1 MGYSLPDTDLL
12 HQRLKAHQPSSV
24 DRNGRRQAGVLVPV
38 VYRQGNYEV
47 VFIRRSAHLR
57 RHAGQIAFPGGVH
70 EPEDAD
76 LLATALREGHEE
88 VGLEPKSVTVLG
100 QLDEVWTPTGYT
112 LTPYVGLLDST
123 PDRPDRDEVEEIL
136 VVGVERLIQPGVFRF
151 QEIQRDGISYRLVF
165 FDLAECTI
173 WGATGRVL
181 QRFLEVGLGWSA
193 PTDNEWESGPYA

>member
-1 MGYSLPDTDLL
+1 MGYSLPDTHLL
-12 HQRLKAHQPSSV
+12 HQRLKAHQPASV

-38 VYRQGNYEV
+38 LACAGDYQV

-70 EPEDAD
+70 EPQDAD

-88 VGLEPKSVTVLG
+88 VGLEPRSVTVLG

-112 LTPYVGLLDST
+112 LTPYVGLLQTT
-123 PDRPDRDEVEEIL
+123 PDRPDRTEVEEIL
-136 VVGVERLIQPGVFRF
+136 VVQVERLMVPGVFRY
-151 QEIQRDGISYRLVF
+151 QEIERGGIVYRLVF
-165 FDLAECTI
+165 FDLPECTI

-181 QRFLEVGLGWSA
+181 QRFLEIGLGWSA
-193 PTDNEWESGPYA
+193 PVANDWESGPHD